1 MKILIVDDHGLVR
14 EGLQAVL
21 ARSDLRAECV
31 HAWDAE
37 SIWRS
42 LSSEADLS
50 LVLLDICL
58 PDANGIDLLERIA
71 EEYPNLPVIILSADH
86 DTATVTRALDAGASG
101 FLPKSSLNQILI
113 SAIHLVLAGG
123 IYVPPEAIKGAP
135 TAINQLSEG
144 QSSSVALPGAD
155 GRGPLPIL
163 FELGLTPR
171 QIDIFRLLVQ
181 GLSNKEI
188 CRRAQLA
195 EPTVKIH
202 VRAILRALNVQSRA
216 QAIAKAGQLGLGMTE
231 TLVSAPAISG
241 QVALQG
247 GREAT

>member
-21 ARSDLRAECV
+21 ARSDLQAECV
-31 HAWDAE
+31 HAWDGE
-37 SIWRS
+37 SVWQS
-42 LSSEADLS
+42 LSAEPDLS

-71 EEYPNLPVIILSADH
+71 EEHPNLPVIILSADH
-86 DTATVTRALDAGASG
+86 DPATVSKALDAGASG
-101 FLPKSSLNQILI
+101 FLPKSSLNQILVY
-113 SAIHLVLAGG
+113 AIRLVLAGG
-123 IYVPPEAIKGAP
+123 IYVPPEAIKAVP
-135 TAINQLSEG
+135 
-144 QSSSVALPGAD
+144 SVALRPSESHEPTAAMLGDD
-155 GRGPLPIL
+155 GRGPLPL
-163 FELGLTPR
+163 LLELGLTPR

-181 GLSNKEI
+181 GLSNKDI

-231 TLVSAPAISG
+231 TQMSAPAPAG
-241 QVALQG
+241 EMALQV
-247 GREAT
+247 GREST

>member
-21 ARSDLRAECV
+21 ARSDLQAECV
-31 HAWDAE
+31 HAWDAA
-37 SIWRS
+37 SIWQR
-42 LSSEADLS
+42 LSSEDDLS
-50 LVLLDICL
+50 LVLLDISL

-71 EEYPNLPVIILSADH
+71 DEYPSLPVIILSADH
-86 DTATVTRALDAGASG
+86 DTATVNRALDAGASG
-101 FLPKSSLNQILI
+101 FLPKSSLNQILV

-123 IYVPPEAIKGAP
+123 VYVPPEAIRPVPA
-135 TAINQLSEG
+135 
-144 QSSSVALPGAD
+144 SVRALESNEQPPATPRPD

-163 FELGLTPR
+163 MELGLTPR

-216 QAIAKAGQLGLGMTE
+216 QVIAKAGQLGLGMPE
-231 TLVSAPAISG
+231 FPAEPGLVG
-241 QVALQG
+241 QLALQG
-247 GREAT
+247 NREST

>member
-37 SIWRS
+37 SIWQI
-42 LSSEADLS
+42 LSNEHGLS
-50 LVLLDICL
+50 LILLDICL
-58 PDANGIDLLERIA
+58 PDANGIDLLERIV
-71 EEYPNLPVIILSADH
+71 EEHPNLPVIILSADH
-86 DTATVTRALDAGASG
+86 DAATVSRALDAGASG
-101 FLPKSSLNQILI
+101 FLPKNSLNQILV
-113 SAIHLVLAGG
+113 SAIRLVLAGG
-123 IYVPPEAIKGAP
+123 VYVPPEAIKPAP
-135 TAINQLSEG
+135 ASSRTIESSE
-144 QSSSVALPGAD
+144 QYPATPHPD

-163 FELGLTPR
+163 LELGLTPR
-171 QIDIFRLLVQ
+171 QIDIFRLLIQ

-216 QAIAKAGQLGLGMTE
+216 QVIAKVGQLGLG
-231 TLVSAPAISG
+231 ISEAFAADPG
-241 QVALQG
+241 QVGQLALQG
-247 GREAT
+247 NREPT